1 MSAAAIAIGTAA
13 YADTDWIAAMRT
25 LLVSPFP
32 RSFLLLSK
40 LFGGVSVA
48 LLQVYAFVF
57 VAYFWEIKPPPVTE
71 VRLFT
76 FYDPPAWLAG
86 VVDKMTD
93 PIITPLFSVPE
104 LLQPFA
110 GYLDSHPGTD
120 PGGADAGLACP
131 LHIVGHPPT

>member
-1 MSAAAIAIGTAA
+1 
-13 YADTDWIAAMRT
+13 MRT

-57 VAYFWEIKPPPVTE
+57 VAYFWGIQPPPVTE

-110 GYLDSHPGTD
+110 GYLTSSRR
-120 PGGADAGLACP
+120 
-131 LHIVGHPPT
+131 